1 MLVPQRATTR
11 CLRGERVMTREHAWV
26 RTLLTIGSGLVVLA
40 GGCTTHNATEQ
51 QAIDTTADGVLTA
64 DQSAAALANL
74 EKKQAKYDRRGGPKR
89 ADKPQ
94 EAIDFFMAQRLA
106 PGMDG
111 YPIQQIE
118 ETARQIRVREAQNRG
133 ASPGGIQGWEPIG
146 PGNIGGRT
154 RGFVIDPS
162 NPDILYAG
170 GVAGGVW
177 KSTDAGAS
185 WIPTGDTLINL
196 AVSSLA
202 IDPNNTQVL
211 YAGTGEGFFNG
222 DSVRG
227 LGIFKTTDGG
237 ASWTQ
242 LPSTVGSN
250 FFYVNQV
257 RISPTDSNR
266 VFAATR
272 SGVWRSTDGGATF
285 DPVLR
290 NPAQLSGSAPASN
303 GSTGG
308 ALDLDIQPGS
318 DPEVILAAFGT
329 FQQDGLFRSA
339 DGGNTWTEVGTGS
352 DLNIFNQGRMNVEF
366 APSNPN
372 VAYIAMADNG
382 DTGNAFGT
390 FVNVFR
396 TADAGQTWTAQANLG
411 VGLNQF
417 LFSNVP
423 FGSGCF
429 GNSNFAQGWYDN
441 ALAIDPLDEDIVWVG
456 GVDLFRS
463 DNAGQTFGLAS
474 YWYFDPTDPNYVHAD
489 HHALAFHPDYNG
501 TTNQILYSGSDG
513 GIART
518 ENARASTSQND
529 CPFSG
534 GGPLPGISWTQLN
547 NGYAVTQFYHGDA
560 AQTGELYIGGSQDNG
575 TARGNSANPN
585 QPWDRIVGG
594 DGGYVAIDPTNPDIM
609 YAETQ
614 NFPTMRK
621 STNGGNSFS
630 DATNGITD
638 SDGLFITPF
647 IMDQNDPNT
656 LFTGGGRPWRT
667 TNGAASWQAVGPNF
681 GNAGRISAIGIA
693 QTDGDVVYLGYEDG
707 YVATSTNA
715 RSASPTWTLR
725 SNGLPAEAGFISW
738 IAVDPTDA
746 QTAYAT
752 STTFGIDHIYKTT
765 DGGVS
770 WTSID
775 GIGAAGVPDIPVHSI
790 VVRPTD
796 PDTLYAGTELG
807 VFVTTDGGTSWA
819 PASSGMAN
827 TVVENIEF
835 VGDDVLV
842 AFTHGRSAFITQ
854 LSTQGIDIEPVGDVI
869 TTLQPGVPMTLAF
882 SVTVTDDTIVGT
894 PSVSFTR
901 ADTTGG
907 SVNLAEISPGIWEGD
922 LPGFDCGDDPTYS
935 VAFVGAASGATSF
948 PLSGAISTFV
958 GTNSTL
964 FADNAET
971 DTGWTVSGDATDGQW
986 QRGFPQGNDRG
997 DPVADADGSGQ
1008 AWLTDIDLG
1017 NTNSDVDNGT
1027 TTLTSPLLDAPAGS
1041 TVSYQYWFND
1051 IPGGPADNDAF
1062 VVEVSE
1068 NGGATYSTVR
1078 TITSVSS
1085 SWRADS
1091 LIAGIDYQPSST
1103 LRVRF
1108 SASDGDPQGVIE
1120 AGLDDI
1126 AVTVQSCDDVTPC
1139 VADTNGDGLLTPADF
1154 NAWILAFNNQSP
1166 QCDQNDDGLCT
1177 PADFN
1182 AWILNFNTGCP

>member
-1 MLVPQRATTR
+1 MR
-11 CLRGERVMTREHAWV
+11 RG
-26 RTLLTIGSGLVVLA
+26 RTWIRTSAVIGSGLMILS
-40 GGCTTHNATEQ
+40 GGCSTSSDSSRSVPGISLQ
-51 QAIDTTADGVLTA
+51 PSGVLTA
-64 DQSAAALANL
+64 DQSAAALSNL

-94 EAIDFFMAQRLA
+94 EAIDFFMAQRLTPA
-106 PGMDG
+106 MDG

-118 ETARQIRVREAQNRG
+118 STARDIRARAAQNRG
-133 ASPGGIQGWEPIG
+133 AAPGGIQGWESIG

-162 NPDILYAG
+162 NPDTLYAG

-196 AVSSLA
+196 AIASLA
-202 IDPNNTQVL
+202 IDPNNPQVL
-211 YAGTGEGFFNG
+211 YAGTGEGVFNG
-222 DSVRG
+222 DAVRG

-237 ASWTQ
+237 DTWTQ
-242 LPSTVGSN
+242 LPSTIGSN

-257 RISPTDSNR
+257 KISPADSNR
-266 VFAATR
+266 IFAATR

-290 NPAQLSGSAPASN
+290 NPSSLGGSAPASN
-303 GSTGG
+303 GSPGG

-318 DPEVILAAFGT
+318 NPEVVLAAFGT

-372 VAYIAMADNG
+372 VAYVAMADNG
-382 DTGNAFGT
+382 DTGNSFGT

-396 TADAGQTWTAQANLG
+396 TSDGGVTWSAQANLG
-411 VGLNQF
+411 TGLNQF

-429 GNSNFAQGWYDN
+429 GSSNFAQGWYDN
-441 ALAIDPLDEDIVWVG
+441 ALAVDPVDEDIIWVG

-463 DNAGQTFGLAS
+463 DNAGQNFGLAS

-518 ENARASTSQND
+518 NNARGTTSQND
-529 CPFSG
+529 CPFQG

-560 AQTGELYIGGSQDNG
+560 AQIGELYIGGSQDNG
-575 TARGNSANPN
+575 TARGNSADPD

-594 DGGYVAIDPTNPDIM
+594 DGGYVAIDPSNPSIM

-614 NFPTMRK
+614 NFPTIRK
-621 STNGGNSFS
+621 STNGGNSFN
-630 DATNGITD
+630 DATTGITD

-647 IMDQNDPNT
+647 IMDQNNPET

-681 GNAGRISAIGIA
+681 GETGRISAIGIA
-693 QTDGDVVYLGYEDG
+693 ETNGDVVYLGYENG
-707 YVATSTNA
+707 FVATSTNA
-715 RSASPTWTLR
+715 RSASPTWTVR
-725 SNGLPAEAGFISW
+725 SAGLPANAGFISW

-752 STTFGIDHIYKTT
+752 STTFGIDHIYRTT
-765 DGGVS
+765 NGGAT
-770 WTSID
+770 WASID
-775 GIGAAGVPDIPVHSI
+775 GIGFTGVPDIPVHSI

-796 PDTLYAGTELG
+796 TDTLYAGTELG
-807 VFVTTDGGTSWA
+807 VFVTTDGGSTWT

-854 LSTQGIDIEPVGDVI
+854 LSSQGIDIDPIGELA
-869 TTLQPGVPMTLAF
+869 TTIEPGVSTPLSFA
-882 SVTVTDDTIVGT
+882 VTVTDDTIVGT

-901 ADTTGG
+901 ADASSG
-907 SVNLAEISPGIWEGD
+907 SVDLLETSPGIWEAS
-922 LPGFDCGDDPTYS
+922 LPPFACGDDPSYFATFNGLQS
-935 VAFVGAASGATSF
+935 GVTTFPASGAIEAF
-948 PLSGAISTFV
+948 I
-958 GTNSTL
+958 GTDAVL
-964 FADNAET
+964 FADNSEV

-986 QRGFPQGNDRG
+986 QRGFPQGNGRG
-997 DPVADADGSGQ
+997 DPSVDADGSGQ
-1008 AWLTDIDLG
+1008 AWLTDIDTG
-1017 NTNSDVDNGT
+1017 TSNSDVDGGT
-1027 TTLTSPLLDAPAGS
+1027 TVLTSPTLDAPAGS

-1068 NGGATYSTVR
+1068 DDGATYSTVR
-1078 TITSVSS
+1078 TITTTSS
-1085 SWRADS
+1085 TWRSDA
-1091 LIAGIDYQPSST
+1091 LVAGVDFQPTST
-1103 LRVRF
+1103 LRLRV
-1108 SASDGDPQGVIE
+1108 SVNDGDPQGVIE
-1120 AGLDDI
+1120 AGLDAI
-1126 AVTVQSCDDVTPC
+1126 VVSQRSCEDDVVC
-1139 VADTNGDGLLTPADF
+1139 VADTNGDGVLSPADF

-1166 QCDQNDDGLCT
+1166 QCDQNNDGVCS

-1182 AWILNFNTGCP
+1182 AWILNFNTGCD